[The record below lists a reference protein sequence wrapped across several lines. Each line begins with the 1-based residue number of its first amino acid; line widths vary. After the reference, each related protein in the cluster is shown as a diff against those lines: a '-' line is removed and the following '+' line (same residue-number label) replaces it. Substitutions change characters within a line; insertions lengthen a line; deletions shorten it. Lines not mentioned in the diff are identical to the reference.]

1 MPVAILVLQV
11 LLSSLLESSFRKS
24 HSLTTNKGR
33 QLKRPKQDQSTNEEL
48 LRLTMSKDIA
58 QHGTLFVSVSGSCKV
73 STDRQFLPLICKRR
87 RRHLLSP
94 IVIFSV
100 LGWGVGRCELVDT
113 FHKLR
118 SAVLTKTRREPT
130 HR

>member
-48 LRLTMSKDIA
+48 LRLTMSKDIE

-73 STDRQFLPLICKRR
+73 STG

-100 LGWGVGRCELVDT
+100 LGCGSV
-113 FHKLR
+113 
-118 SAVLTKTRREPT
+118 
-130 HR
+130 